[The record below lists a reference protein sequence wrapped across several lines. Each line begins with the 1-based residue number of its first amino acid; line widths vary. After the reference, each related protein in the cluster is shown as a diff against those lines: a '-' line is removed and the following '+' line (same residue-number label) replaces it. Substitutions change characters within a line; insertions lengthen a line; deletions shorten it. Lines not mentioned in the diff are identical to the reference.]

1 MKLGGEEAVFA
12 VLSREDYLF
21 YCRKSPPLVENMVD
35 PDVQIQSNGIEFT
48 LKEVYK
54 FDQKHGPGAVSFE
67 NRKRKVVGMS
77 LIPFDE
83 KGWVKLK
90 RGAYKVVFNEVVHIP
105 SDLFAIARPR
115 STLLRNGAT
124 VETAVW
130 DSGYSGR
137 SESLLVV
144 YNDAGLFLERN
155 ARLIQLVFF
164 KISDVT
170 NPYEGRYQGENLAE
184 QLGLLGQ

>member
-12 VLSREDYLF
+12 VLRREDYLLSL
-21 YCRKSPPLVENMVD
+21 KQSPPLVENMID
-35 PDVQIQSNGIEFT
+35 PDVQIQSNGIELT

-54 FDQKHGPGAVSFE
+54 FDRRYGPGAVSFD
-67 NRKRKVVGMS
+67 NRKRKVVEMS

-83 KGWVKLK
+83 KGWIKLK

-105 SDLFAIARPR
+105 SDVFAIARPR

-144 YNDAGLFLERN
+144 YNDSGLFVERN

-164 KISDVT
+164 RLSDVT
-170 NPYEGRYQGENLAE
+170 NPYRGRYQGENVAE

>member
-1 MKLGGEEAVFA
+1 MFA
-12 VLSREDYLF
+12 VLRREDYLLSL
-21 YCRKSPPLVENMVD
+21 KQSPPLVENMID
-35 PDVQIQSNGIEFT
+35 PDVQIQSNGIELT

-54 FDQKHGPGAVSFE
+54 FDRRYGPGAVSFE
-67 NRKRKVVGMS
+67 NRKRKVVEMS

-83 KGWVKLK
+83 KGWIKLK

-105 SDLFAIARPR
+105 NDVFAIARPR

-144 YNDAGLFLERN
+144 YNDSGLFVERN

-164 KISDVT
+164 RLSDVT
-170 NPYEGRYQGENLAE
+170 NPYRGRYQGENVAE
-184 QLGLLGQ
+184 QLGLLRQ

>member
-1 MKLGGEEAVFA
+1 MVAILK
-12 VLSREDYLF
+12 REDYLL
-21 YCRKSPPLVENMVD
+21 YCKQSPPLLENIID
-35 PDVQIQSNGIEFT
+35 PDIQIQSNGVELT
-48 LKEVYK
+48 LKEVYQ
-54 FDQKHGPGAVSFE
+54 FDRRYGPGAVSFE
-67 NRKRKVVGMS
+67 NRKRKVVEMR

-83 KGWVKLK
+83 KGWVTLK
-90 RGAYKVVFNEVVHIP
+90 RGAYKVVFNEIVHIP
-105 SDLFAIARPR
+105 NDLFAIARPR

-144 YNDAGLFLERN
+144 YNDSGLLVERN

-164 KISDVT
+164 RISEVT
-170 NPYEGRYQGENLAE
+170 NPYIGRYQGENVVE
-184 QLGLLGQ
+184 QLSLLGQ